1 MFSRSQHNFATRL
14 NINGTKIDQVHAAKV
29 VGVWLTSDL
38 KWERNTRELKKKAY
52 SRISMLTKLK
62 YVGVNTDDL
71 IEIYI
76 LYIRSVLEYC
86 AVVWHSSL
94 TVELAR
100 SLEMVQKTCLRVIL
114 GIDYD
119 GYADALEMCNLKTL
133 FERREERCMSFAK
146 KCLKHPVL
154 SRLFPLNQSNVGNK
168 YKSREKYAV
177 NFARTK
183 TYMFSAVPY
192 LQRKLNTL

>member
-1 MFSRSQHNFATRL
+1 
-14 NINGTKIDQVHAAKV
+14 
-29 VGVWLTSDL
+29 
-38 KWERNTRELKKKAY
+38 
-52 SRISMLTKLK
+52 
-62 YVGVNTDDL
+62 
-71 IEIYI
+71 
-76 LYIRSVLEYC
+76 
-86 AVVWHSSL
+86 
-94 TVELAR
+94 
-100 SLEMVQKTCLRVIL
+100 MVQKTCLRVIL

-154 SRLFPLNQSNVGNK
+154 SRLFPLNHNNVGNR

-183 TYMFSAVPY
+183 TYVFSCTISPEKAEHPVKY
-192 LQRKLNTL
+192 MYMVNNLYCCEW